1 MFNLP
6 IFPYNSIFIVTQTL
20 FFEQFIYH
28 KKEFPRKLFKILKI
42 LGIWLNPRFKILTIN
57 LDRAKFR
64 ILEGG
69 SRQNY
74 FLRKNSLP
82 KPPSLPRNP
91 REGSLFVQPPQVC
104 GSEEKAEA
112 RGEVAGRSIT
122 FSFPKVFRFRGQ
134 LPPPT
139 SVPFLP
145 GRGRPCHVL
154 LARNIF
160 CTWASWIN
168 MEEEEKGKEMET
180 RCREGRRLRTNDEKC
195 RRAHTKGRWREIRRP
210 RIFST

>member
-69 SRQNY
+69 SSQNY

-134 LPPPT
+134 LLPPRFPSSRVEGGRVT
-139 SVPFLP
+139 SSS
-145 GRGRPCHVL
+145 RGISFV
-154 LARNIF
+154 
-160 CTWASWIN
+160 
-168 MEEEEKGKEMET
+168 
-180 RCREGRRLRTNDEKC
+180 REPLE
-195 RRAHTKGRWREIRRP
+195 
-210 RIFST
+210 